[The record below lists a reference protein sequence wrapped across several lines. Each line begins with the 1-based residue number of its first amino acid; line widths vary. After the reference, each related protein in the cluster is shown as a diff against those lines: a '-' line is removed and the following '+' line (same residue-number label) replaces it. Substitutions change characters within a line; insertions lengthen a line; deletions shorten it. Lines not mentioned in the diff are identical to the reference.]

1 MLYVVL
7 FFLIFSLYLY
17 VVLGGA
23 DYGAGIVELF
33 SSEENQKITKKTIY
47 RVMGPV
53 WEANHIWIIILIV
66 ILWIAFPVYYN
77 IMVVHLHIPLTIVL
91 LGVTLRGVA
100 FVFRHYDA
108 VIDNSQKLYD
118 GMFKISSL
126 VTPIFLGIVFGALIG
141 GKIHITEDVST
152 LTFYDAFIAPWFNV
166 FSVLVGL
173 FFAALCAFLS
183 SVLLIG
189 ESEEGNENIY
199 IRKSAIATIVVFVL
213 GLVTFGYG
221 YSTGNIFVTD
231 FIKNPLALI
240 AVVCS
245 AGLLL
250 PLWTTIR
257 KGNKVWSR
265 FFAGLQVFLILLAAL
280 ISHFPDII
288 ITQTKSISL
297 LHDIA
302 PDSVINVLGI
312 SLIIGGT
319 LILPGLFHLLKSFKM
334 IKILEEKNNPSI

>member
-77 IMVVHLHIPLTIVL
+77 ILVVNLHIPLTIIL

-118 GMFKISSL
+118 AMFKISSL
-126 VTPIFLGIVFGALIG
+126 ITPIFLGMVFGGLISG
-141 GKIHITEDVST
+141 EIKLIEDVST
-152 LTFYDAFIAPWFNV
+152 LTFYEAFVRPWCNV
-166 FSVLVGL
+166 FSILVGL

-189 ESEEGNENIY
+189 ESEPGKENIY
-199 IRKSAIATIVVFVL
+199 IRKATIATLVVFIM
-213 GLVTFGYG
+213 GLITFVYG
-221 YSTGNIFVTD
+221 YANASTFVNG
-231 FIKNPLALI
+231 FIKDPYAIVAMLI
-240 AVVCS
+240 S
-245 AGLLL
+245 GLLL
-250 PLWTTIR
+250 IPLWITIK
-257 KGNKVWSR
+257 KGRRVLSR
-265 FFAGLQVFLILLAAL
+265 LFAGLQVFLILLAAF
-280 ISHFPDII
+280 ISHFPNII
-288 ITQTKSISL
+288 ITNTHSVSL
-297 LHDIA
+297 LDDIA
-302 PDSVINVLGI
+302 PDSVINVLGV
-312 SLIIGGT
+312 SLIIGGAV
-319 LILPGLFHLLKSFKM
+319 ILPGLFHLLKSFKM
-334 IKILEEKNNPSI
+334 IKILEQNKNPSL

>member
-23 DYGAGIVELF
+23 DYGAGIVEMF

-66 ILWIAFPVYYN
+66 ILWIAFPAYYN
-77 IMVVHLHIPLTIVL
+77 ILVVNLHIPLTIVL

-118 GMFKISSL
+118 AMFKISSL
-126 VTPIFLGIVFGALIG
+126 ITPIFLGMVFGGLISG
-141 GKIHITEDVST
+141 QIILTEDVENLS
-152 LTFYDAFIAPWFNV
+152 FYDVFIKPWFNV
-166 FSVLVGL
+166 FSILVGL

-189 ESEEGNENIY
+189 ESVRGKENIY
-199 IRKSAIATIVVFVL
+199 IRKAGIATIVVFIT
-213 GLVTFGYG
+213 GLITFIYG
-221 YSTGNIFVTD
+221 YISEYSFVTVFVTD
-231 FIKNPLALI
+231 PYAIVAMFI
-240 AVVCS
+240 S
-245 AGLLL
+245 GLLL
-250 PLWTTIR
+250 IPLWITIK
-257 KGNKVWSR
+257 KGRRVLSR
-265 FFAGLQVFLILLAAL
+265 FFAGLQVFLILLAAFVA
-280 ISHFPDII
+280 HFPNII
-288 ITQTKSISL
+288 ITKTNEVSL
-297 LHDIA
+297 LDNIA

-312 SLIIGGT
+312 SLIIGGAV
-319 LILPGLFHLLKSFKM
+319 ILPGLFHLLKSFKM
-334 IKILEEKNNPSI
+334 IKILERHNNPSQ

>member
-66 ILWIAFPVYYN
+66 ILWIAFPIYYN
-77 IMVVHLHIPLTIVL
+77 IMVVNLHIPLTIVL

-108 VIDNSQKLYD
+108 VIDDSQKLYD
-118 GMFKISSL
+118 IMFKFSSL
-126 VTPIFLGIVFGALIG
+126 ITPIFLGMVFGALISG
-141 GKIHITEDVST
+141 NIKFVEDVSK
-152 LTFYDAFIAPWFNV
+152 LTFYEAFIHPWFNV
-166 FSVLVGL
+166 FSILVGL
-173 FFAALCAFLS
+173 FFATLCAFLS

-189 ESEEGNENIY
+189 EAEKGNEKIY
-199 IRKSAIATIVVFVL
+199 IKKAAIATVIVFLIGLSTFIYGYLQELVFVNAF
-213 GLVTFGYG
+213 LVDPYAI
-221 YSTGNIFVTD
+221 SAMIF
-231 FIKNPLALI
+231 
-240 AVVCS
+240 S
-245 AGLLL
+245 GLLL
-250 PLWTTIR
+250 IPLGRSIKNGR
-257 KGNKVWSR
+257 KIWSR
-265 FFAGLQVFLILLAAL
+265 FYAGLQVFLILMAAL
-280 ISHFPDII
+280 VAHFPGII
-288 ITQTKSISL
+288 ITENGSVDL
-297 LHDIA
+297 LENIA
-302 PDSVINVLGI
+302 PDSVIKVLGI

-334 IKILEEKNNPSI
+334 IKVLERNNTSD

>member
-77 IMVVHLHIPLTIVL
+77 IMVVSLHIPLTIIL

-108 VIDNSQKLYD
+108 IIDNSQKLYD
-118 GMFKISSL
+118 NMFKISSL
-126 VTPIFLGIVFGALIG
+126 ITPIFLGMVFGALISG
-141 GKIHITEDVST
+141 EIRIVDDIGS
-152 LTFYDAFIAPWFNV
+152 LTFYEAFVKPWFNV
-166 FSVLVGL
+166 FSILVGL
-173 FFAALCAFLS
+173 FFASLCAFLS

-189 ESEEGNENIY
+189 ESKEGHENIY
-199 IRKSAIATIVVFVL
+199 IRKSAIATIIVFVV
-213 GLVTFGYG
+213 GLLTFGYG
-221 YSTGNIFVTD
+221 YISGNVFVQG
-231 FIKNPLALI
+231 FIKSPFAI
-240 AVVCS
+240 ISVVLS
-245 AGLLL
+245 ALLL
-250 PLWTTIR
+250 FPLWKTIT
-257 KGNKVWSR
+257 KGDTIWSR
-265 FFAGLQVFLILLAAL
+265 FFAGLQVFLILLAVMV
-280 ISHFPDII
+280 SHYPDII
-288 ITQTKSISL
+288 ITQTGSVSL
-297 LHDIA
+297 IEDIA
-302 PDSVINVLGI
+302 PDSVIKVLGI
-312 SLIIGGT
+312 TLIIGGT
-319 LILPGLFHLLKSFKM
+319 VILPGLFHLLKSFKM
-334 IKILEEKNNPSI
+334 IKILERD

>member
-66 ILWIAFPVYYN
+66 ILWIAFPAYYN
-77 IMVVHLHIPLTIVL
+77 IMVVNLHIPLTIVL

-126 VTPIFLGIVFGALIG
+126 VTPIFLGMVFGALIG
-141 GKIHITEDVST
+141 GKIKIVDDIST
-152 LTFYDAFIAPWFNV
+152 LTFYEAFIRPWFNV
-166 FSVLVGL
+166 FSILVGL

-189 ESEEGNENIY
+189 ESEKEVSKIY
-199 IRKSAIATIVVFVL
+199 IRKANIATVIVFIVGLITFIYGYVFEHVFVQDFL
-213 GLVTFGYG
+213 QNNYALTFMLLSG
-221 YSTGNIFVTD
+221 
-231 FIKNPLALI
+231 
-240 AVVCS
+240 
-245 AGLLL
+245 GLLI
-250 PLWTTIR
+250 PLRITIR
-257 KGNKVWSR
+257 KGRRVLSR

-280 ISHFPDII
+280 VSHFPDII
-288 ITQTKSISL
+288 VTETSSISL
-297 LHDIA
+297 LENIA
-302 PDSVINVLGI
+302 PDSVIKVLGI
-312 SLIIGGT
+312 SLIIGGAI
-319 LILPGLFHLLKSFKM
+319 ILPGLFHLLKSFKM
-334 IKILEEKNNPSI
+334 IKILEQHNNRSI

>member
-66 ILWIAFPVYYN
+66 ILWVAFPKYYN
-77 IMVVHLHIPLTIVL
+77 IMVVNLHIPLTIVL

-118 GMFKISSL
+118 TMFKISSL
-126 VTPIFLGIVFGALIG
+126 ITPIFLGMVFGGLIS
-141 GKIHITEDVST
+141 GKIKEVNDVAT
-152 LTFYDAFIAPWFNV
+152 LTFYETFVLPWFNV
-166 FSVLVGL
+166 FSILIGL
-173 FFAALCAFLS
+173 FFASLCAFLS

-189 ESEEGNENIY
+189 ESEKKSIY
-199 IRKSAIATIVVFVL
+199 IRKAGIATIVVFTI
-213 GLVTFGYG
+213 GLLTFVYG
-221 YSTGNIFVTD
+221 YSYDYVFVHD
-231 FIKNPLALI
+231 FIKSPYSI
-240 AVVCS
+240 S
-245 AGLLL
+245 AMLFSGLLL
-250 PLWTTIR
+250 IPLWITIK
-257 KGNKVWSR
+257 KGRRILSR
-265 FFAGLQVFLILLAAL
+265 FFAGFQVFLILLAAL
-280 ISHFPDII
+280 LAHFPRII
-288 ITQTKSISL
+288 ILDNGSVSIL
-297 LHDIA
+297 ENIA
-302 PDSVINVLGI
+302 PDSVIKVLGI
-312 SLIIGGT
+312 TLIIGGA

-334 IKILEEKNNPSI
+334 IKILEQNNK

>member
-77 IMVVHLHIPLTIVL
+77 IMVVSLHIPLTIIL

-108 VIDNSQKLYD
+108 IIDNSQKLYD
-118 GMFKISSL
+118 NMFKISSL
-126 VTPIFLGIVFGALIG
+126 ITPIFLGMVFGALISG
-141 GKIHITEDVST
+141 EIRLVDDISS
-152 LTFYDAFIAPWFNV
+152 LTFYEAFVQPWFNV
-166 FSVLVGL
+166 FSILVGL

-189 ESEEGNENIY
+189 ESKEGNENIY
-199 IRKSAIATIVVFVL
+199 IRKSAIATIIVFVV
-213 GLVTFGYG
+213 GLLTFGYG
-221 YSTGNIFVTD
+221 YIVKNVFVQE
-231 FIKNPLALI
+231 FMKNPITIISIVL
-240 AVVCS
+240 S
-245 AGLLL
+245 AFLLF
-250 PLWTTIR
+250 PLWKTIK
-257 KGNKVWSR
+257 KGNTVWSR
-265 FFAGLQVFLILLAAL
+265 FFAGLQVFLILSAVL
-280 ISHFPDII
+280 ISHYPDII
-288 ITQTKSISL
+288 ITQTGSVSL
-297 LHDIA
+297 IENIA

-319 LILPGLFHLLKSFKM
+319 VILPGLFHLLKSFKM
-334 IKILEEKNNPSI
+334 IKILER

>member
-17 VVLGGA
+17 VLLGGA

-118 GMFKISSL
+118 GMFMVSSL
-126 VTPIFLGIVFGALIG
+126 ITPIFLGIVFGALIS
-141 GKIHITEDVST
+141 GKINITEDIST
-152 LTFYDAFIAPWFNV
+152 LTFYQAFIMPWCNL
-166 FSVLVGL
+166 FSILVGL

-189 ESEEGNENIY
+189 ESVGENVRIY
-199 IRKSAIATIVVFVL
+199 VRKSIIATITVVL
-213 GLVTFGYG
+213 TGIITFGYG
-221 YSTGNIFVTD
+221 YISGNVFVED
-231 FIKNPLALI
+231 FIKNPFAII
-240 AVVCS
+240 AVALSGV
-245 AGLLL
+245 LLY
-250 PLWTTIR
+250 PLRRMI
-257 KGNKVWSR
+257 KNGNTVWSR
-265 FFAGLQVFLILLAAL
+265 SLAGAQVFLILLAAL
-280 ISHFPDII
+280 VAHFPDII
-288 ITQTKSISL
+288 ITTNSSVSL
-297 LHDIA
+297 IENIA
-302 PDSVINVLGI
+302 PDSVIKALGI
-312 SLIIGGT
+312 SLIIGGSV
-319 LILPGLFHLLKSFKM
+319 ILPGLFHLLKSFKM
-334 IKILEEKNNPSI
+334 IKILEQNNNSSI

>member
-66 ILWIAFPVYYN
+66 ILWIAFPAYYN
-77 IMVVHLHIPLTIVL
+77 ILVVNLHIPLTIVL

-118 GMFKISSL
+118 AMFKISSL
-126 VTPIFLGIVFGALIG
+126 ITPIFLGMVFGGLIS
-141 GKIHITEDVST
+141 GKIKMVEDVST
-152 LTFYDAFIAPWFNV
+152 ISFYEAFINPWLNV
-166 FSVLVGL
+166 FSILVGL

-189 ESEEGNENIY
+189 ESEERKENIY
-199 IRKSAIATIVVFVL
+199 VRKATIATIVVFIT
-213 GLVTFGYG
+213 GLLTFIYG
-221 YSTGNIFVTD
+221 YIGEYVFVKD
-231 FIKNPLALI
+231 FIKNPYAII
-240 AVVCS
+240 AMIVS
-245 AGLLL
+245 GLLL
-250 PLWTTIR
+250 IPLWLTIKSGR
-257 KGNKVWSR
+257 RVLSR

-280 ISHFPDII
+280 ISHFPYVI
-288 ITQTKSISL
+288 ITETKQVSL
-297 LHDIA
+297 LENIA
-302 PDSVINVLGI
+302 PDSVIKTLGI
-312 SLIIGGT
+312 SLIIGGAV
-319 LILPGLFHLLKSFKM
+319 ILPGLFHLLKSFKM
-334 IKILEEKNNPSI
+334 IKILEQHNNPSD

>member
-33 SSEENQKITKKTIY
+33 SSEENQKITKKTLY

-108 VIDNSQKLYD
+108 VIDNSQRLYD
-118 GMFKISSL
+118 AMFKISSL
-126 VTPIFLGIVFGALIG
+126 VTPIFLGMVFGTLISG
-141 GKIHITEDVST
+141 EIKIVDDIAT
-152 LTFYDAFIAPWFNV
+152 LSFYEAFVRPWFNV
-166 FSVLVGL
+166 FSVLIGL

-189 ESEEGNENIY
+189 ESEGGKENIY
-199 IRKSAIATIVVFVL
+199 IRKARIATIVVFVV
-213 GLVTFGYG
+213 GLITFGYG
-221 YSTGNIFVTD
+221 YISDYVFVKD
-231 FIKNPLALI
+231 FIKNPYSVISMLL
-240 AVVCS
+240 S
-245 AGLLL
+245 GLLL
-250 PLWTTIR
+250 IPLWLTIKNGR
-257 KGNKVWSR
+257 RILSR
-265 FFAGLQVFLILLAAL
+265 LFAGLQVFLILLAAL
-280 ISHFPDII
+280 ISHFPDIV
-288 ITQTKSISL
+288 ITETGSISL
-297 LHDIA
+297 IDNIA
-302 PDSVINVLGI
+302 PDSVINALGI
-312 SLIIGGT
+312 ALIIGGT

-334 IKILEEKNNPSI
+334 IKILERNNNPSI

>member
-23 DYGAGIVELF
+23 DYGAGIVEMF

-77 IMVVHLHIPLTIVL
+77 ILVVNLHIPLTIVL

-118 GMFKISSL
+118 AMFKISSL
-126 VTPIFLGIVFGALIG
+126 ITPIFLGMVFGGLISG
-141 GKIHITEDVST
+141 QIILTEDVENLS
-152 LTFYDAFIAPWFNV
+152 FYDVFMKPWFNV
-166 FSVLVGL
+166 FSISVGL

-189 ESEEGNENIY
+189 ESVRGKENIY
-199 IRKSAIATIVVFVL
+199 IRKAGIATIVVFIT
-213 GLVTFGYG
+213 GLITFIYG
-221 YSTGNIFVTD
+221 YISGYSFVTVFVTD
-231 FIKNPLALI
+231 PYAIVAMFI
-240 AVVCS
+240 S
-245 AGLLL
+245 GLLL
-250 PLWTTIR
+250 IPLWITIK
-257 KGNKVWSR
+257 KGRRVLSR
-265 FFAGLQVFLILLAAL
+265 FFAGLQVFLILLAAFVA
-280 ISHFPDII
+280 HFPNII
-288 ITQTKSISL
+288 ITKTNEVSL
-297 LHDIA
+297 LDNIA

-312 SLIIGGT
+312 SLIIGGAV
-319 LILPGLFHLLKSFKM
+319 ILPGLFHLLKSFKM
-334 IKILEEKNNPSI
+334 IKILERHNNPSQ

>member
-7 FFLIFSLYLY
+7 FFLMFSLYLY

-23 DYGAGIVELF
+23 DYGAGIIELF
-33 SSEENQKITKKTIY
+33 SSKENQKITKKTIY

-77 IMVVHLHIPLTIVL
+77 IMVVHLHIPLTIIL

-118 GMFKISSL
+118 GMFMVSSL
-126 VTPIFLGIVFGALIG
+126 ITPIFLGIVFGALIS
-141 GKIHITEDVST
+141 GKINIVEDIST
-152 LTFYDAFIAPWFNV
+152 LTFYEAFIMPWCNL
-166 FSVLVGL
+166 FSILVGL

-189 ESEEGNENIY
+189 ESTGKNARIY
-199 IRKSAIATIVVFVL
+199 VRKSIIATIIVVLL

-221 YSTGNIFVTD
+221 YISGNVFVKD
-231 FIKNPLALI
+231 FIRSPLALI
-240 AVVCS
+240 AVILSGV
-245 AGLLL
+245 LLY
-250 PLWTTIR
+250 PLKRMIK
-257 KGNKVWSR
+257 KGNTVWSR
-265 FFAGLQVFLILLAAL
+265 SLAGIQVFLILLAA
-280 ISHFPDII
+280 IIAHFPDII
-288 ITQTKSISL
+288 ITTNSSVSL
-297 LHDIA
+297 IEKIA
-302 PDSVINVLGI
+302 PDSVIKALGI
-312 SLIIGGT
+312 SLIIGGAV
-319 LILPGLFHLLKSFKM
+319 ILPGLFHLLKSFKM
-334 IKILEEKNNPSI
+334 IKILEQNNNTPT

>member
-77 IMVVHLHIPLTIVL
+77 ILVVSLHIPLTIIL

-108 VIDNSQKLYD
+108 IIDNSQKLYD
-118 GMFKISSL
+118 NMFKISSL
-126 VTPIFLGIVFGALIG
+126 ITPIFLGMVFGALISG
-141 GKIHITEDVST
+141 EIRIVDDISS
-152 LTFYDAFIAPWFNV
+152 LTFYEAFVQPWFNV
-166 FSVLVGL
+166 FSILVGL

-189 ESEEGNENIY
+189 ESKEGNENIY
-199 IRKSAIATIVVFVL
+199 IRKSAIATIIVFVV
-213 GLVTFGYG
+213 GLLTFGYG
-221 YSTGNIFVTD
+221 YIVENVFVQE
-231 FIKNPLALI
+231 FMKNPITIISVAL
-240 AVVCS
+240 S
-245 AGLLL
+245 AFLLF
-250 PLWTTIR
+250 PLWKTIK
-257 KGNKVWSR
+257 KGNTVWSR
-265 FFAGLQVFLILLAAL
+265 FFAGLQVFLILSAVL
-280 ISHFPDII
+280 ISHYPDII
-288 ITQTKSISL
+288 ITQTGSVSL
-297 LHDIA
+297 IENIA

-319 LILPGLFHLLKSFKM
+319 VILPGLFHLLKSFKM
-334 IKILEEKNNPSI
+334 IKILERD

>member
-1 MLYVVL
+1 MPMLYVVL

-33 SSEENQKITKKTIY
+33 SSEENQQITKKTIY

-66 ILWIAFPVYYN
+66 ILWIAFPAYYN

-108 VIDNSQKLYD
+108 VIDNSQKVYD
-118 GMFKISSL
+118 TMFKISSL
-126 VTPIFLGIVFGALIG
+126 ITPIFLGMVFGGLISG
-141 GKIHITEDVST
+141 NIVITDDVAS
-152 LTFYDAFIAPWFNV
+152 LSFYEAFLQPWFNI
-166 FSVLVGL
+166 FSLLIGM

-189 ESEEGNENIY
+189 EAEPGNEKVY
-199 IRKSAIATIVVFVL
+199 IKKSGIAAMVVVII
-213 GLVTFGYG
+213 GLVTFLYG
-221 YSTGNIFVTD
+221 FITGKAFVMG
-231 FIKNPLALI
+231 FIENGF
-240 AVVCS
+240 AVVSVMLS
-245 AGLLL
+245 AVLLY
-250 PLWTTIR
+250 PLWMTIK

-265 FFAGLQVFLILLAAL
+265 FYAGLQVFLILLAAL
-280 ISHFPDII
+280 VSHFPNVV
-288 ITQTKSISL
+288 ITTDASVSL
-297 LHDIA
+297 LQDIA
-302 PDSVINVLGI
+302 PDSVIQALGVA
-312 SLIIGGT
+312 LIIGG
-319 LILPGLFHLLKSFKM
+319 LVILPGLFHLLKSFKM
-334 IKILEEKNNPSI
+334 IKILER

>member
-7 FFLIFSLYLY
+7 FFLMFSLYLY

-23 DYGAGIVELF
+23 DYGAGIIELF

-108 VIDNSQKLYD
+108 VVDNSQKLYD
-118 GMFKISSL
+118 IMFKISSL
-126 VTPIFLGIVFGALIG
+126 VTPIFLGMVFGALIS
-141 GKIHITEDVST
+141 GKIMIVEDVSA
-152 LTFYDAFIAPWFNV
+152 LTFYEAFIRPWCNV
-166 FSVLVGL
+166 FSILVGL

-189 ESEEGNENIY
+189 ESEKEVSGVY
-199 IRKSAIATIVVFVL
+199 IRKAAIATIVVFVV
-213 GLVTFGYG
+213 GLSTFGYG
-221 YSTGNIFVTD
+221 YLSGNVFVKD
-231 FIKNPLALI
+231 FIQDPYAIVFVLLS
-240 AVVCS
+240 AV
-245 AGLLL
+245 LLV
-250 PLWTTIR
+250 PLWITIK
-257 KGNKVWSR
+257 KGRRVLSR
-265 FFAGLQVFLILLAAL
+265 LFAGLQVFLILLAAL
-280 ISHFPDII
+280 ISHYPDII
-288 ITQTKSISL
+288 ITETGSISL
-297 LHDIA
+297 INNIA
-302 PDSVINVLGI
+302 PDSVIKVLGV

-334 IKILEEKNNPSI
+334 IKILEQKNNASI

>member
-66 ILWIAFPVYYN
+66 ILWIAFPSYYN
-77 IMVVHLHIPLTIVL
+77 ILVVNLHIPLTIVL

-118 GMFKISSL
+118 AMFKISSL
-126 VTPIFLGIVFGALIG
+126 ITPIFLGMVFGGLISG
-141 GKIHITEDVST
+141 QIILTEDVENLS
-152 LTFYDAFIAPWFNV
+152 FYDVFIKPWFNV
-166 FSVLVGL
+166 FSILVGL

-189 ESEEGNENIY
+189 ESVEGKENIY
-199 IRKSAIATIVVFVL
+199 IRKAGIATVIVFITGLITFV
-213 GLVTFGYG
+213 YG
-221 YSTGNIFVTD
+221 YISEYSFVTV
-231 FIKNPLALI
+231 FITDPYAII
-240 AVVCS
+240 AMMTS
-245 AGLLL
+245 GLLL
-250 PLWTTIR
+250 VPLWITIK
-257 KGNKVWSR
+257 KGRRVLSR
-265 FFAGLQVFLILLAAL
+265 FFAGLQVFLILLAAF
-280 ISHFPDII
+280 IAHFPNVI
-288 ITQTKSISL
+288 ITKTSEVSL
-297 LHDIA
+297 LDNIA

-312 SLIIGGT
+312 SLIIGGAV
-319 LILPGLFHLLKSFKM
+319 ILPGLFHLLKSFKM
-334 IKILEEKNNPSI
+334 IKILERHNNPSQ

>member
-23 DYGAGIVELF
+23 DYGAGIVEMF

-66 ILWIAFPVYYN
+66 ILWIAFPAYYN
-77 IMVVHLHIPLTIVL
+77 ILVVNLHIPLTIVL

-118 GMFKISSL
+118 AMFKISSL
-126 VTPIFLGIVFGALIG
+126 ITPIFLGMVFGGLISG
-141 GKIHITEDVST
+141 QIILTEDVENLS
-152 LTFYDAFIAPWFNV
+152 FYDVFMKPWFNV
-166 FSVLVGL
+166 FSILVGL

-189 ESEEGNENIY
+189 ESVRGKENIY
-199 IRKSAIATIVVFVL
+199 IRKAGIATIVVFIT
-213 GLVTFGYG
+213 GLITFVYG
-221 YSTGNIFVTD
+221 YISEYTFVTVFVTD
-231 FIKNPLALI
+231 PYAII
-240 AVVCS
+240 AMIIS
-245 AGLLL
+245 GLLL
-250 PLWTTIR
+250 IPLWITIK
-257 KGNKVWSR
+257 KGRRVLSR
-265 FFAGLQVFLILLAAL
+265 FFAGLQVFLILLAAFVA
-280 ISHFPDII
+280 HFPSII
-288 ITQTKSISL
+288 ITKTNEVSL
-297 LHDIA
+297 LDNIA

-312 SLIIGGT
+312 SLIIGGAV
-319 LILPGLFHLLKSFKM
+319 ILPGLFHLLKSFKM
-334 IKILEEKNNPSI
+334 IKILERNNNPSQ

>member
-7 FFLIFSLYLY
+7 FFLMFSLYLY

-47 RVMGPV
+47 RVMGPI

-66 ILWIAFPVYYN
+66 ILWIAFPAYYN
-77 IMVVHLHIPLTIVL
+77 VMVVNLHIPLTIVL

-118 GMFKISSL
+118 TLFKISSL
-126 VTPIFLGIVFGALIG
+126 VTPIFLGMVFGALICG
-141 GKIHITEDVST
+141 EIQIVEDVTT
-152 LTFYDAFIAPWFNV
+152 LSFYEAFINPWFNI
-166 FSVLVGL
+166 FSILIGL

-189 ESEEGNENIY
+189 ESEERENIY
-199 IRKSAIATIVVFVL
+199 IRKAGIATIVVFVV
-213 GLVTFGYG
+213 GLITFVYG
-221 YSTGNIFVTD
+221 YINEYVFVKD
-231 FIKNPLALI
+231 FIKNVYSI
-240 AVVCS
+240 S
-245 AGLLL
+245 AMLLSGLLL
-250 PLWTTIR
+250 IPLWFAIK
-257 KGNKVWSR
+257 KGRRILSR
-265 FFAGLQVFLILLAAL
+265 SFAGLQVFLILLAAL

-288 ITQTKSISL
+288 ITETKSISL
-297 LHDIA
+297 LENIA
-302 PDSVINVLGI
+302 PDSVIKVLGI
-312 SLIIGGT
+312 SLIIGGAV
-319 LILPGLFHLLKSFKM
+319 ILPGLFHLLKSFKM
-334 IKILEEKNNPSI
+334 IKILERNNPSA

>member
-66 ILWIAFPVYYN
+66 ILWVAFPVYYN
-77 IMVVHLHIPLTIVL
+77 IMVVNLHIPLTIVL

-118 GMFKISSL
+118 TMFKISSL
-126 VTPIFLGIVFGALIG
+126 ITPIFLGMVFGGLIS
-141 GKIHITEDVST
+141 GKIKVVDDVTT
-152 LTFYDAFIAPWFNV
+152 LTFYEAFVAPWFNV
-166 FSVLVGL
+166 FSILIGL
-173 FFAALCAFLS
+173 FFASLCAFLS

-189 ESEEGNENIY
+189 ESEKENIY
-199 IRKSAIATIVVFVL
+199 IRKAGIATIIVFAI
-213 GLVTFGYG
+213 GLLTFVYG
-221 YSTGNIFVTD
+221 YSYDYIFVHD
-231 FIKNPLALI
+231 FIKNPYSITAMLF
-240 AVVCS
+240 S
-245 AGLLL
+245 GLLL
-250 PLWTTIR
+250 IPLWITIK
-257 KGNKVWSR
+257 KGRRILSR

-280 ISHFPDII
+280 LAHFPGII
-288 ITQTKSISL
+288 LLDEGSVSIL
-297 LHDIA
+297 ENIA
-302 PDSVINVLGI
+302 PDSVIKVLGI
-312 SLIIGGT
+312 TLIIGGT
-319 LILPGLFHLLKSFKM
+319 VILPGLFHLLKSFKM
-334 IKILEEKNNPSI
+334 IKILEQNNNPSI

>member
-1 MLYVVL
+1 M
-7 FFLIFSLYLY
+7 FSLYLY

-66 ILWIAFPVYYN
+66 ILWIAFPAYYN

-108 VIDNSQKLYD
+108 VIDKSQKLYD
-118 GMFKISSL
+118 SMFKISSL
-126 VTPIFLGIVFGALIG
+126 VTPVFLGMVFGALISG
-141 GKIHITEDVST
+141 EIKVVEDISS
-152 LTFYDAFIAPWFNV
+152 LTFYEAFVRPWFNV

-183 SVLLIG
+183 AVLLIG
-189 ESEEGNENIY
+189 ESEKEVSKIY
-199 IRKSAIATIVVFVL
+199 IRKAGIATVVVFIV
-213 GLVTFGYG
+213 GLVTFIYG
-221 YSTGNIFVTD
+221 YLFDYVFVRD
-231 FIKNPLALI
+231 FLHNGFAVSLMLFSGVLLMPLRVTIK
-240 AVVCS
+240 
-245 AGLLL
+245 
-250 PLWTTIR
+250 
-257 KGNKVWSR
+257 KGRRVLSR

-280 ISHFPDII
+280 VSHFPDII
-288 ITQTKSISL
+288 ITQTSSISL
-297 LHDIA
+297 LENIA
-302 PDSVINVLGI
+302 PDSVIKVLGI
-312 SLIIGGT
+312 SLIIGGSV
-319 LILPGLFHLLKSFKM
+319 ILPGLFHLLKSFKM
-334 IKILEEKNNPSI
+334 IKILEQ